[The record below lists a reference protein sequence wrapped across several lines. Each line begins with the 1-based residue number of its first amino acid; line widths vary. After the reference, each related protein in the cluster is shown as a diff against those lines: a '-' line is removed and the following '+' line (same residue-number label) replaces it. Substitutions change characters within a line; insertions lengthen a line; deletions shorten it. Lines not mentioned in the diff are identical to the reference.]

1 MPPAVTPIAGPPA
14 AEADTAGYAATVSRE
29 DVQFVFPPV
38 PRDTFEW
45 WGPAQ
50 RQQLTTYS
58 WTVIVRGQVDTAF
71 SVGYWLPAIGF
82 ESYARTY
89 AQRRPVPEGTQRGG
103 LMDLLRAG
111 EQGVR
116 VLEEHVALPVPELQ
130 ARVRANNGSVVL
142 EVHGARAVRRLFALR
157 PSHVTFYAYL
167 PEEPPRIAHVA
178 VTYVDR

>member
-1 MPPAVTPIAGPPA
+1 VVGSGT
-14 AEADTAGYAATVSRE
+14 TAATDYLQLDSDRARPGRYC
-29 DVQFVFPPV
+29 VFRRV
-38 PRDTFEW
+38 
-45 WGPAQ
+45 
-50 RQQLTTYS
+50 
-58 WTVIVRGQVDTAF
+58 
-71 SVGYWLPAIGF
+71 YWLPAIGF